1 MEVTRM
7 AAEAISL
14 ERLEGIRKTLH
25 MNPELKY
32 QELNTAR
39 IITDHLDALGI
50 TYEDKIGE
58 TGIVATVHG
67 SGRTRAKPGPTIGI
81 RADMDALPIQE
92 QNRFAHASQVR
103 GKMHACGH
111 DGHVCMLLGAAEL
124 LAANREFDG
133 TVHLIFQPA
142 EEGGAGAKAMMDA
155 GLFEKY
161 PCEAIFALHNWPD
174 LPFGQMAV
182 RAGPIMAASIRFEII
197 ITGKGGHGALPHE
210 AVDPVPIACAIVGQ
224 LQTLVSRNK
233 DPMDA
238 AVLSIGKIEAGVV
251 ENIIPQEARIMGTCR
266 TLSVKTQRLM
276 AEGLQRIS
284 QGIAQ
289 AHLASAEVIIKYGY
303 PATDNDEKEAQ
314 FMFEVMKDIV
324 GEQGSSF
331 NLPPALTS
339 EDFAYMLERVPGAYG
354 WIGNS
359 VPGRTKVALHS
370 PAYDFCDEN
379 ILLGA
384 VFWDHLVRKRTS
396 CS

>member
-1 MEVTRM
+1 MEVTRL
-7 AAEAISL
+7 AAEAINL
-14 ERLEGIRKTLH
+14 ERLRNIRQTLH

-39 IITDHLDALGI
+39 IIADHLDALGI

-58 TGIVATVHG
+58 TGIVATIHG
-67 SGRTRAKPGPTIGI
+67 SGRGQANPGPAIGI
-81 RADMDALPIQE
+81 RADMDALPIDE
-92 QNRFAHASQVR
+92 QNHFAHASLVSGQ
-103 GKMHACGH
+103 MHACGH

-124 LAANREFDG
+124 LAANKQFDG

-142 EEGGAGAKAMMDA
+142 EEGGAGAKAMVEA

-174 LPFGQMAV
+174 LPVGQMAV

-210 AVDPVPIACAIVGQ
+210 AVDPIPIACAIVCQ

-238 AVLSIGKIEAGVV
+238 AVLSIGKIESGVM

-266 TLSVKTQRLM
+266 TLNVKTQQMM

-289 AHLASAEVIIKYGY
+289 AHLASAQVIIKYGY
-303 PATDNDEKEAQ
+303 PATSNDTTEAQ

-324 GEQGSSF
+324 GDQAANF

-339 EDFAYMLERVPGAYG
+339 EDFAYMLEQVPGAYG

-359 VPGRTKVALHS
+359 VPGQTKVALHS

-379 ILLGA
+379 LLLGA
-384 VFWDHLVRKRTS
+384 TFWDHLVRKRTS
-396 CS
+396 R